1 MEHPKSPEGNRSA
14 DPDTGATFQQ
24 PAVPK
29 KSFKRRHLG
38 KLLLLALIVVPIV
51 GMVAW
56 VSATLH
62 WTYSSAD
69 RAGYV
74 QKISHKGWLCK
85 TWEGT
90 LYTDIAK
97 GFRSD
102 SFQFSV
108 RSDSVAHQLET
119 LSGRKVSIH
128 YDQHKGVPGKCFGD
142 TEYFVSGV
150 REIQ

>member
-1 MEHPKSPEGNRSA
+1 MENKSSERAS
-14 DPDTGATFQQ
+14 GAAFQRDGTPRQ
-24 PAVPK
+24 
-29 KSFKRRHLG
+29 SFKRRHFG
-38 KLLLLALIVVPIV
+38 KLLLLAATVVPIIV
-51 GMVAW
+51 FVVW
-56 VSATLH
+56 VSATLN
-62 WTYSSAD
+62 WTFSSAD

-108 RSDSVAHQLET
+108 RSDSVARQLET
-119 LSGRKVSIH
+119 LTGRKVSIH

-142 TEYFVSGV
+142 TEYFVTSV